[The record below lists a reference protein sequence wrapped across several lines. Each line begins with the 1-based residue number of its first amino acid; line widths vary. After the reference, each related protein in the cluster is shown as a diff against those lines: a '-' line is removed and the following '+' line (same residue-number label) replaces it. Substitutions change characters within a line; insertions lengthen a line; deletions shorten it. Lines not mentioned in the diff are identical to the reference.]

1 MSEIYIA
8 SPENLKE
15 SDIID
20 FTQAVEGAV
29 MQEFSENKTLSE
41 ITLPF
46 EEVENIDAK
55 GENLTEEKI
64 KAIIKFLEEKNY
76 IIKVNKETK
85 EFKIEMPKELS
96 KNGY

>member
-1 MSEIYIA
+1 MYIA

-20 FTQAVEGAV
+20 FTQAIEGTV
-29 MQEFSENKTLSE
+29 IQRFSENKTLSE

-46 EEVENIDAK
+46 EEAENIDAK

-64 KAIIKFLEEKNY
+64 KAIIKFLEEKKY
-76 IIKVNKETK
+76 TVKANKETK
-85 EFKIEMPKELS
+85 EFKIKMPEELF